1 MTKKVKK
8 SKKFGRNSPCPCGS
22 GLKYKK
28 CCGKIMPKYSPLK
41 QLEKFFEQY
50 NKLELVSSLGG
61 LQTCPE
67 NHSQIYRLEI
77 ATRLA
82 CKNSIGTESIDPDNF
97 KETINNHLSSKGLIG
112 IQEDPSEGL
121 FTDNIMFS
129 EGNYTVYS
137 GLSRTEPLIVQN
149 LLTIIFLFEDDF
161 PKNFR
166 LSVYAAATC
175 LLTISDEIT
184 KRNNQFRYNVSPNRW
199 REDIEIPVTDKLHK
213 VSKSMIFSQ
222 KELENIIPIDPNY
235 LTPFILPIGHQFFNV
250 DNFLMNPLFRSP
262 IVKIGDK
269 FVVALP
275 GSITAT
281 LRHFIL
287 IKSQQYGVTNLILE
301 KLKDKMWFDILRYL
315 DMMSMEFIDIDLP
328 LETVEFS
335 CRDGVFRIDTD
346 KLCYALLITDD
357 LTDYNL
363 EEPFGTWDST
373 SYAEF
378 IDQRCEFITQW
389 LIETIPDCN
398 EVLILI
404 IFGQIGRYGS
414 IQITKQPL
422 SSRIILMN
430 YEELSVLA
438 QTRECDNL
446 TLWKFAK
453 AADSLNH
460 PIFASFLDQ
469 YAFYLN
475 NKHSFYLD
483 DPQEFL
489 LMDPNSLPNLGRA
502 LRIKVAN
509 LWDTHAAAHITKPN
523 AKVERLDEN
532 IPIYYYEVTRER
544 LVEGYFQPIWV
555 GVEDE
560 LYRKKQLRGICWDI
574 TSTISYWLWQLTPSL
589 QPHLKPL
596 GNNPIHI
603 IVDLEN
609 PDEWMH
615 SDLKETD
622 NAPNFSH
629 NIDDFIIHFKIP
641 REIVSLMLRTDNLA
655 DRLIL
660 DKLLVTFNL
669 LLKNKGISDTLNASE
684 RQRILDIHA
693 PLGIKKHFLIINPVN
708 GTSLNPENIPNLR
721 KIQEHDIEEQLNGLV
736 AKLGDKSPP
745 VGVALDKKVKVKL
758 CDDIVDMYYYDL
770 KSILPK
776 YKFKSLL
783 DNLIGN
789 NESICNKR
797 ANKKLK
803 TGPAIGCYFD
813 IQSKVEKD
821 LLGVLEIE
829 RTALATRALIEIIA
843 AEPPNGDQ
851 EISMEEMD
859 QILAISYHIINWAM
873 IRDDIHLDLT
883 NVDLRIL
890 DSGRVGINKE
900 ELEDVWD
907 PFRRS
912 KTLENVELSLD
923 NFKFYYKPENN
934 SKKDSAK
941 LKNEVDPAFKAE
953 FGLSLTQIVE
963 FNSVL
968 INISFEQKSPAT
980 FMQMSK
986 LKDKIKKELDWSNED
1001 FYTAIN
1007 IFSLEKREKWEV
1019 PPIGFETIDIWPWRY
1034 NRQLSYLRRPLI
1046 INSEINGDDPLIFWG
1061 PRHVEE
1067 AERNLVNLVMSGQYN
1082 VNEDTPEE
1090 MRSLVGSVINENGK
1104 KFNNE
1109 VKDWLKLNTSF
1120 ELFSGVPIAPRKALN
1135 SNIDLGDVDVLAI
1148 DEENKIIFSIECKNI
1163 FYGRN
1168 PRQMKNEIEK
1178 FIGEK
1183 EEDNSWVK
1191 KHSKRHEWL
1200 VNNLNIVKS
1209 VYNLGTEQFQVL
1221 SIILTAKEI
1230 PITYIRDLKLPFI
1243 SFTSLKRKGVDCL
1256 YMNGNI

>member
-1 MTKKVKK
+1 
-8 SKKFGRNSPCPCGS
+8 
-22 GLKYKK
+22 
-28 CCGKIMPKYSPLK
+28 MPKYSPLK

-61 LQTCPE
+61 LQTRLE
-67 NHSQIYRLEI
+67 NHSQIFRLEI
-77 ATRLA
+77 ATLLA
-82 CKNSIGTESIDPDNF
+82 CKNSIGTEHIDPDNF
-97 KETINNHLSSKGLIG
+97 KETINNHLSSKGPIG

-129 EGNYTVYS
+129 DGNYTVYS
-137 GLSRTEPLIVQN
+137 GLCRTEPLVVQN
-149 LLTIIFLFEDDF
+149 LLNVIFLFEDDF

-166 LSVYAAATC
+166 LFVYASATC
-175 LLTISDEIT
+175 LLTLSDEIT
-184 KRNNQFRYNVSPNRW
+184 KRNNHLRYSTSPNRW
-199 REDIEIPVTDKLHK
+199 REDIKIPVNGELNKI
-213 VSKSMIFSQ
+213 SKSVIFSQ
-222 KELENIIPIDPNY
+222 KKLETSIPIDPNC
-235 LTPFILPIGHQFFNV
+235 LIPFILPIGHHFFSV
-250 DNFLMNPLFRSP
+250 DNFLMNPLFRYP

-269 FVVALP
+269 HVVALP

-287 IKSQQYGVTNLILE
+287 IKSQQYGVTDLLLE
-301 KLKDKMWFDILRYL
+301 KLRDKMWFDIIRYL
-315 DMMSMEFIDIDLP
+315 DMMSMEFLDIDLP
-328 LETVEFS
+328 SETVDFS
-335 CRDGVFRIDTD
+335 YREDVFRIDTD
-346 KLCYALLITDD
+346 KLCYVLLITDD

-373 SYAEF
+373 KYGEF
-378 IDQRCEFITQW
+378 IDERCEFITRW
-389 LIETIPDCN
+389 LVETIPDCN

-422 SSRIILMN
+422 NSLMIHMT
-430 YEELSVLA
+430 YEELGVLA

-453 AADSLNH
+453 AVDSLNH

-469 YAFYLN
+469 YAFYLD

-483 DPQEFL
+483 DPNQEL
-489 LMDPNSLPNLGRA
+489 LLIDPNSLPNLGRA
-502 LRIKVAN
+502 LRVKVAN

-532 IPIYYYEVTRER
+532 IPIYYYEITRER

-560 LYRKKQLRGICWDI
+560 LYRKTELRGICWDI

-589 QPHLKPL
+589 KSHLEPL

-609 PDEWMH
+609 RDEWMY

-622 NAPNFSH
+622 ETPNFGY
-629 NIDDFIIHFKIP
+629 NINDSVIHFKIP
-641 REIVSLMLRTDNLA
+641 LEIVSVMLRIDNLA

-660 DKLLVTFNL
+660 DNLLVTFNL
-669 LLKNKGISDTLNASE
+669 LLKNMGISDALNASE

-693 PLGIKKHFLIINPVN
+693 PLGIKKHFLIINPTN
-708 GTSLNPENIPNLR
+708 RTSLNPGNIPNLR
-721 KIQEHDIEEQLNGLV
+721 KIQEHDIEEQLDGLV
-736 AKLGDKSPP
+736 AKLEDKSPP
-745 VGVALDKKVKVKL
+745 VGVELDKKAKVKL
-758 CDDIVDMYYYDL
+758 CDDIVDVYYHDL
-770 KSILPK
+770 KSILSK

-783 DNLIGN
+783 VSLIGN

-797 ANKKLK
+797 ANEELK

-813 IQSKVEKD
+813 VQSKVEKD
-821 LLGVLEIE
+821 LIEILEIE

-883 NVDLRIL
+883 DIDLRIL
-890 DSGRVGINKE
+890 ESGRVGINKD

-923 NFKFYYKPENN
+923 NFKFYYKPG
-934 SKKDSAK
+934 KDSGKDSEK
-941 LKNEVDPAFKAE
+941 LKNEVGPAFKAE
-953 FGLSLTQIVE
+953 FGLSLTQILE

-968 INISFEQKSPAT
+968 INISFEQKSPVT

-986 LKDKIKKELDWSNED
+986 LQERIKKGLDWSDDD
-1001 FYTAIN
+1001 FYNAIN
-1007 IFSLEKREKWEV
+1007 LFSIEKREKWEV
-1019 PPIGFETIDIWPWRY
+1019 PPKGFQTIDIWPWRY

-1046 INSEINGDDPLIFWG
+1046 INSEINGDESLICWG

-1067 AERNLVNLVMSGQYN
+1067 AERNLINLVMSGQYN

-1104 KFNNE
+1104 KFNKE
-1109 VKDWLKLNTSF
+1109 VKEWLELNTSF
-1120 ELFSGVPIAPRKALN
+1120 TVFSGVPIAPRKALN
-1135 SNIDLGDVDVLAI
+1135 SNINLGDVDVLAI
-1148 DEENKIIFSIECKNI
+1148 DRENKIIFSIECKNI

-1168 PRQMKNEIEK
+1168 PRQMKNEIIK
-1178 FIGEK
+1178 FIGDK

-1209 VYNLGTEQFQVL
+1209 VYNLGTEQFQVS

-1230 PITYIRDLKLPFI
+1230 PTTYLRDLELPFI
-1243 SFTSLKRKGVDCL
+1243 SFTSLKRNGLDSL
-1256 YMNGNI
+1256 YAN